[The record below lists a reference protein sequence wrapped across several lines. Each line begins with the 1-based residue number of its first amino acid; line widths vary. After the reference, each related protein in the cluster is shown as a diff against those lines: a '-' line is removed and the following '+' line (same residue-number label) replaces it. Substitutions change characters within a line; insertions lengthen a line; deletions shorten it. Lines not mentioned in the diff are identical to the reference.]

1 MQVYV
6 GDEYVGDLT
15 VRPDMIRNDRIVM
28 VWQELAVLAPGLMWD
43 SDFRELSPAR
53 RHELVLPT
61 KERRIS
67 IDYSAIALNGPD
79 YIARALAEVNAPITD
94 CVESRNLLLD
104 TVTYSWRVIS
114 IDSETHERLFDQD
127 GFTPADS
134 EPDVDYTHS
143 ITWNTGLS
151 VRR

>member
-53 RHELVLPT
+53 RHELVLQ
-61 KERRIS
+61 I
-67 IDYSAIALNGPD
+67 G
-79 YIARALAEVNAPITD
+79 RAHV
-94 CVESRNLLLD
+94 
-104 TVTYSWRVIS
+104 
-114 IDSETHERLFDQD
+114 
-127 GFTPADS
+127 
-134 EPDVDYTHS
+134 
-143 ITWNTGLS
+143 
-151 VRR
+151 